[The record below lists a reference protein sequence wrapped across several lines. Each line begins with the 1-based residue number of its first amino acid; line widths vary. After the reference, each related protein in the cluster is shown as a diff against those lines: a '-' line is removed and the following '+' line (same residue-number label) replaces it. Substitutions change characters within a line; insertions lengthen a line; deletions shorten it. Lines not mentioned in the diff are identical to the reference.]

1 MQQELRVE
9 LSAVQRRIPLV
20 VAAVAFVVYLVTL
33 NHDATFSGLVN
44 LAKVVGWDWRPNIN
58 SPLQVLVTFP
68 VRFLP
73 PGAQLQALNVI
84 SALCAAMALG
94 LLARC
99 VSLLPHDR
107 TRDQRQLERSEHSL
121 LSLSVAWV
129 PPVLAAA
136 VAGLQLSFWENAVVG
151 TGEAL
156 DLLVFAWLVHALLM
170 FRLDQRESRL
180 GWFAFVYGLGVTN
193 NYALIAFAPLFL
205 GALIWIRGRAFFNV
219 RFLARTSVLGLAG
232 MLLYLVLPTV
242 ALFGPDPGYTWADM
256 VRTYWA
262 TQRDSLLNFSRVIV
276 VLLSV
281 TSILPVVFM
290 GIRWPAQFGEVS
302 PLGNMLTNLMTHLIH
317 AIFLVACAYV
327 AFDQYFSPR
336 NLTGGMVVLLPFY
349 FLGALSV
356 GYCTG
361 YFLLVCGPE
370 APDTPQWQR
379 PTPFWRTAK
388 KAGFALLLVASL
400 IVPGLLAYQNVS
412 QIWANTGS
420 SLGRLSTLA
429 AQSLPREGAV
439 VLSDEPFRL
448 FALEHELRTGSFD
461 RSKFVLVDTR
471 SLENGGYHQHLLRK
485 HPGVWPKVAETIG
498 PKQAIAPI
506 ELIQQM
512 LKIAAQRPV
521 YYLHPSFGYFFE
533 YFEMMPKGLVYQL
546 RPLGNSTLSGTVL
559 SAAEMAE
566 GEKFWRQLQEQ
577 ELDRLARRIPR
588 AEFAAPG
595 SKMKVQ
601 TMTLEMYVGR
611 LYSQALNYFGVALQ
625 RAGQA
630 AAALPYYELALK
642 LDPYNASAML
652 NADYNRH
659 VKAGRGEGFEASPD
673 VIKRLNVLGG
683 NWNNAVSLGG
693 PVEEPSVCE
702 SLARAFYSANQ
713 ARQAGLHLERVLQ
726 YQPTNVAAWVI
737 YPSLAVNARLPD
749 LALAKI
755 AELRSSALAARM
767 TAGQKSELAVAE
779 ATAYSMRNELDR
791 AVQILRAEQARSPGD
806 PAPWRAL
813 FELYSGSGQLSN
825 ALAVGEQQLKVQP
838 RNVQTLVDVA
848 VLKARLAQLPEAI
861 ALLNRA
867 LEVSPNDEYALLN
880 RARFHAAAGNLDFAQ
895 KDYETLREGRSS
907 AANVV
912 TLGLADILFRKKN
925 NREALRLYRQVLKTL
940 PESSPDWK
948 LVTDRIRQLD
958 P

>member
-9 LSAVQRRIPLV
+9 LSAVQRRIPLA
-20 VAAVAFVVYLVTL
+20 VAVVAFVVYLVTL

-44 LAKVVGWDWRPNIN
+44 LAKVVGWDWRPSVS

-68 VRFLP
+68 VKYLP
-73 PGAQLQALNVI
+73 AGIQLQALNLI
-84 SALCAAMALG
+84 SALCGAAALG
-94 LLARC
+94 LLARS

-107 TRDQRQLERSEHSL
+107 TRDQRQLEQSEHSL
-121 LSLSVAWV
+121 LSLRVAWV

-156 DLLVFAWLVHALLM
+156 DLLIFAWLVHALLM

-219 RFLARTSVLGLAG
+219 RFLLRTIALGLVG
-232 MLLYLVLPTV
+232 LLLYLLLPTL
-242 ALFGPDPGYTWADM
+242 ALFGPDTGYSWGDM
-256 VRTYWA
+256 IRTYWA
-262 TQRDSLLNFSRVIV
+262 SQRDSLLNFPRVIV

-281 TSILPVVFM
+281 TSILPVIFM

-302 PLGNMLTNLMTHLIH
+302 PLGNALTNLMTHLIH
-317 AIFLVACAYV
+317 AIFLVACVYV

-370 APDTPQWQR
+370 APATPQWQR
-379 PTPFWRTAK
+379 ATPLWRMIK
-388 KAGFALLLVASL
+388 KAGFVLVLLAAV
-400 IVPGLLAYQNVS
+400 IVPSLLAYQNVS
-412 QIWANTGS
+412 LIWANTGS
-420 SLGRLSTLA
+420 ALGRFSTLA
-429 AQSLPREGAV
+429 AQSLPREGAI

-471 SLENGGYHQHLLRK
+471 SLENGDYHRHLLRK
-485 HPGVWPKVAETIG
+485 HPGVWPKVSETMA
-498 PKQAIAPI
+498 PKQAVAPI
-506 ELIQQM
+506 DLIQQLM
-512 LKIAAQRPV
+512 KLATQRPV

-533 YFEMMPKGLVYQL
+533 YFEMIPKGLVYQL
-546 RPLGNSTLSGTVL
+546 RPLGSTSLSGSVL
-559 SAAEMAE
+559 TAAEMSE
-566 GEKFWRQLQEQ
+566 GEKYWRQLREQ
-577 ELDRLARRIPR
+577 DLDRLARRIPR

-595 SKMKVQ
+595 SKMRIQ

-625 RAGQA
+625 RAGQLTQ
-630 AAALPYYELALK
+630 ALPYYELALK
-642 LDPYNASAML
+642 LDPYNASAMV
-652 NADYNRH
+652 NADFNRH
-659 VKAGRGEGFEASPD
+659 AQAKRTERFELSQD
-673 VIKRLNVLGG
+673 VVKRLNSLGG
-683 NWNNAVSLGG
+683 NWNYAVSVGG
-693 PVEEPSVCE
+693 PVDEPTVCE
-702 SLARAFYSANQ
+702 TLARSFYSANQ
-713 ARQAGLHLERVLQ
+713 ARQAGMYLERVLQ

-737 YPSLAVNARLPD
+737 HPALAVNARLPD

-755 AELRSSALAARM
+755 AELRTGALAPRL
-767 TAGQKSELAVAE
+767 TASQKSELVVAE
-779 ATAYSMRNELDR
+779 ATAYSMRNEFDR
-791 AVQILRAEQARSPGD
+791 AVQILRAEQARSPAD
-806 PAPWRAL
+806 PGPWRAL
-813 FELYSGSGQLSN
+813 FELYSGTGQLTN

-867 LEVSPNDEYALLN
+867 LEVNSNDEYALLN
-880 RARFHAAAGNLDFAQ
+880 RARFHAAAGNLDLAQ
-895 KDYETLREGRSS
+895 KDYETLRDSRPS
-907 AANVV
+907 ATHVI
-912 TLGLADILFRKKN
+912 TLGLADIHFRKKN
-925 NREALRLYRQVLKTL
+925 NREALRLYRQALKTL

-948 LVTDRIRQLD
+948 LASDRIRQLD